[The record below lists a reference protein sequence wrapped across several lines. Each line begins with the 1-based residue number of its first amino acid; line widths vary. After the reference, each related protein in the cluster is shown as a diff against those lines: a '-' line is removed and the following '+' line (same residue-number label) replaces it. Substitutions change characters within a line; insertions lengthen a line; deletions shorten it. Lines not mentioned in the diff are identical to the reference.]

1 MFDRI
6 PADIARRIR
15 LVVLDVDGV
24 LTDGGIYMGRTAEGE
39 PVELKRFEITDQLG
53 IKLLQWAGYTV
64 VFVSGRV
71 SGANLARAAEL
82 DCACYEGPGGHKLD
96 IVERLHR
103 EHGVTWDETAC
114 ICDDLA
120 DLPILHRAALP
131 VAVAN
136 AVPEV
141 RAVAKWQTRR
151 RGGDGAVRE
160 LAEALLRARGDY
172 VERIDAYVH
181 ERGGR
186 G

>member
-1 MFDRI
+1 MFEI
-6 PADIARRIR
+6 PPELAARIR

-24 LTDGGIYMGRTAEGE
+24 LTDGGVYLGRTAAGE
-39 PVELKRFEITDQLG
+39 TVELKRFEITDQLG
-53 IKLLQWAGYTV
+53 IKLLQWAGLEV
-64 VFVSGRV
+64 VFVSGRN
-71 SGANLARAAEL
+71 SGANHARAAEL
-82 DCACYEGPGGHKLD
+82 GCTCYEGPGGYKLE
-96 IVERLHR
+96 ILEQLHT
-103 EHGVTWDETAC
+103 EHGVGWDQTAC

-120 DLPILHRAALP
+120 DLPILTRAALP

-141 RAVAKWQTRR
+141 RAAAAWQTSR

-172 VERIDAYVH
+172 SERIADYVS